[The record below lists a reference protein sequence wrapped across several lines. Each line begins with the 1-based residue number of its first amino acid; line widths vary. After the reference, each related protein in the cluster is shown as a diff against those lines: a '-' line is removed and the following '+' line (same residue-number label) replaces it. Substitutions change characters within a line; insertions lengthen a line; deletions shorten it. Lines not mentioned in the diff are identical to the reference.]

1 MNASEYFTLEN
12 DSIFFLLLVTGI
24 VPRSQRDLLRAPNNA
39 ADVLP
44 FASILLS
51 LLFFRTILA
60 SCRDFSLFQHW
71 PMLGMPPPPPAL
83 NSESSGIPGR
93 ATPCL
98 RRPRP
103 ALSIH
108 DRELYRRR
116 GSSFLAPAEPLPP
129 RVCKVGGA
137 GIYELRDAGQ
147 HSATPRYNHG

>member
-60 SCRDFSLFQHW
+60 SCRDSSLLQHW
-71 PMLGMPPPPPAL
+71 PMLGMPPPPRL
-83 NSESSGIPGR
+83 
-93 ATPCL
+93 
-98 RRPRP
+98 
-103 ALSIH
+103 
-108 DRELYRRR
+108 
-116 GSSFLAPAEPLPP
+116 
-129 RVCKVGGA
+129 
-137 GIYELRDAGQ
+137 
-147 HSATPRYNHG
+147 